1 MRSVY
6 PEGEVVVVS
15 HGDVVKAVLAHF
27 LATPLDLL
35 RRIEVG
41 PASRSVLALSDED
54 ARILA
59 INLALPG

>member
-1 MRSVY
+1 
-6 PEGEVVVVS
+6 
-15 HGDVVKAVLAHF
+15 VVKAVLAHF